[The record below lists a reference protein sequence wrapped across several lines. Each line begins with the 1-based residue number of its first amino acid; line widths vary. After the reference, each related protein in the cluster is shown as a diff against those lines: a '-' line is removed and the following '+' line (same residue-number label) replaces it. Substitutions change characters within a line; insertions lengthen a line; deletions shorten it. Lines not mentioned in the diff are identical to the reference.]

1 MLNLPCEI
9 SLTFSIKHL
18 VTAGKAATE
27 ALTDGQEASLSLG
40 PRQLG
45 HESSQTLKLE
55 DFRSRTETLR
65 KNGLEV

>member
-1 MLNLPCEI
+1 M

-18 VTAGKAATE
+18 VTAGKAATG
-27 ALTDGQEASLSLG
+27 ALTDGQEGSSSLG
-40 PRQLG
+40 PHQLG
-45 HESSQTLKLE
+45 HESSQTLKLQ